1 MSLTYAIAPLVWP
14 TNFIPLAMYPEY
26 NPCASSDNDAVSTFK
41 TLEVW
46 LYVAG
51 IDSEV
56 TYGFTLYVEDGLL
69 NVPNLW
75 FGVATLNEIT
85 LVGPKPPLK
94 LVWTDPITVSPIWNA
109 PLEVP

>member
-14 TNFIPLAMYPEY
+14 TNFIPLVMYPEY
-26 NPCASSDNDAVSTFK
+26 NPCASSDNDDVSTFK

-75 FGVATLNEIT
+75 FGVATLNEI
-85 LVGPKPPLK
+85 VADCPE
-94 LVWTDPITVSPIWNA
+94 TDPTTVSPIWNE

>member
-1 MSLTYAIAPLVWP
+1 
-14 TNFIPLAMYPEY
+14 MYPEY

-75 FGVATLNEIT
+75 FGVATLNEIE
-85 LVGPKPPLK
+85 GAFPPKPIALP
-94 LVWTDPITVSPIWNA
+94 TTVSPIWNE